1 MVLKWREG
9 GERGLYAEEWR
20 RDLGLT
26 FRALQGS
33 YPSSTLFRLET
44 FALPLRQSKEA
55 TWGQSERWPQ
65 GGARVPGLRV
75 CGRVYPGNPATL
87 KQSLS
92 EDAAGCKRA
101 LVSSK
106 GLWGYWL
113 LKVPLPRAD
122 LLAPS
127 TLVFAAFLRF
137 SC

>member
-65 GGARVPGLRV
+65 GGARVPGR
-75 CGRVYPGNPATL
+75 RVYPGNPATL

-92 EDAAGCKRA
+92 EDAAGSKRA